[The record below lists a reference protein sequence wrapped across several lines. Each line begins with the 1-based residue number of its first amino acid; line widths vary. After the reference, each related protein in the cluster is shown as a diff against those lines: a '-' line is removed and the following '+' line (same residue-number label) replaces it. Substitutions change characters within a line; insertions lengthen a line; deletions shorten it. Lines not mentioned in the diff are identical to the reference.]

1 MEVLLLPGVLTMAGK
16 PAVLIV
22 DDDSVLR
29 SLMFSILRQD
39 GYEVCGEASA
49 ADAGLR
55 LCEQLKPGIVL
66 LDINLPDH
74 DGLEVLP
81 EMLQMP
87 HSPKVIMVSGEA
99 TMERVRGSLA
109 AGASGFV
116 VKPLNAAKLI
126 AAMEH
131 ALKSKAG

>member
-1 MEVLLLPGVLTMAGK
+1 MAGK
-16 PAVLIV
+16 PTVLII
-22 DDDSVLR
+22 DDDTVLR
-29 SLMFSILRQD
+29 SLMSSILRQEE
-39 GYEVCGEASA
+39 YVVCGEASA
-49 ADAGLR
+49 ADAGLK

-81 EMLQMP
+81 EMLQMA
-87 HSPKVIMVSGEA
+87 HRPKVIMVSGEA
-99 TMERVRGSLA
+99 TMERVRAALG

-131 ALKSKAG
+131 ALKSRAG